1 MTFNLPNVLAKG
13 AAAPLGATIISSFN
27 QNGAVAAHSI
37 NFAVFSDHSQRIELC
52 IFDASGTQELRRYD
66 LHGPDDGVFHGE
78 LPGADAGLVYGYRA
92 YGEYAPQLGH
102 RFNPNKLLLD
112 PYARE
117 VLGHFN
123 WHDSQFDADQQDSAA
138 YTLKSRVA
146 PQAEPIRWQ
155 RPQIAAADMVLYEVH
170 VKGLSMQ
177 LPGLPEHLRGTFS
190 ALAHP
195 LAIAHFKRIGVTSL
209 SLLPVQYCLSE
220 RALAQRNRSNY
231 WGYNTL
237 AFFSPDPRFGSQQA
251 DPTALI
257 KEFKTM
263 VQDLHSAGLEVVL
276 DVVFNHTAEGDQ
288 LGPSVCF
295 RGLDNLSWYRAMP
308 DELSRCENF
317 SGCGNTLNIS
327 HPKVT
332 QFVLD
337 CLRYWVEIMG
347 VDGFRFDLA
356 SVLGRP
362 SASQG
367 FDPNAAFFIALRQDP
382 VLAKARLISEP
393 WDCGPNG
400 YQLGR
405 FPGRFIEWNDRFRDA
420 MRRYWM
426 GFQVTRGEF
435 ARRFCASSD
444 FFHHANRKPSA
455 SVNFIS
461 AHDGFTLSDALS
473 YSGKHNFANGEHNQ
487 DGRHDELCNNFGI
500 EGATD
505 DATINATRLRVRHAL
520 LATLLL
526 AQGTP
531 MLLAG
536 DEVANSQ
543 FGNNNAYCQDNET
556 AWLDWNFEHET
567 TLKLVQSLMTLRK
580 NHALLRHP
588 DWFSANQQQPARAR
602 VLWRTPEGSVMQIED
617 WHHVS
622 ERALMCEFYAP
633 NDVRASLAILFN
645 PLLQSS
651 VFKLAEQGWHVTFDS
666 ANELAL
672 ASKQDFSVYAPARSL
687 VLLHRLHASPTQ
699 QPEI

>member
-1 MTFNLPNVLAKG
+1 MSADWPASISLGRPT
-13 AAAPLGATIISSFN
+13 PLGAT
-27 QNGAVAAHSI
+27 VVLEREAAEGKTVRGV
-37 NFAVFSDHSQRIELC
+37 NFAVFSEHAQRIELC
-52 IFDASGTQELRRYD
+52 IFDSSGVQELQRFD

-78 LPGADAGLVYGYRA
+78 LEGADADLVYGYRA
-92 YGEYAPQLGH
+92 HGAYAPEQGH

-117 VLGHFN
+117 VLGQFA
-123 WHDSQFDADQQDSAA
+123 WHDSLFDTDQQDSAA

-155 RPQIAAADMVLYEVH
+155 RPQIAAADVVLYEVH

-177 LPGLPEHLRGTFS
+177 LPGLPERLRGTFS

-195 LAIAHFKRIGVTSL
+195 LAIAHFKRIAVTSL

-220 RALAQRNRSNY
+220 RALAQRNKSNY

-237 AFFSPDPRFGSQQA
+237 AFFSPDPRFGNKKNEPS
-251 DPTALI
+251 ALTQ
-257 KEFKTM
+257 EFQMM
-263 VQDLHSAGLEVVL
+263 VQSLHAAGLEVLL
-276 DVVFNHTAEGDQ
+276 DVVFNHSAEGDA
-288 LGPSVCF
+288 LGPSLSL
-295 RGLDNLSWYRAMP
+295 RGLDNASWYLAQP
-308 DELSRCENF
+308 DDPAKLENF
-317 SGCGNTLNIS
+317 SGCGNTLNIAL
-327 HPKVT
+327 PKVT

-337 CLRYWVEIMG
+337 CLRYWVQVMG

-356 SVLGRP
+356 SCLGRQGK
-362 SASQG
+362 SAD
-367 FDPNAAFFIALRQDP
+367 FDPAAAFFISLRQDP
-382 VLAKARLISEP
+382 VLSQVRLIAEP

-400 YQLGR
+400 YQLGG

-420 MRRYWM
+420 MRRYWL
-426 GFQVTRGEF
+426 GFEVTRGEF

-444 FFHHANRKPSA
+444 FFQQQSRKPSA

-487 DGRHDELCNNFGI
+487 DGRHYELCNNFGI

-536 DEVANSQ
+536 DELANSQ
-543 FGNNNAYCQDNET
+543 HGNNNAYCQDNET

-567 TLKLVQSLMTLRK
+567 TLKLVQSLMALRK
-580 NHALLRHP
+580 KHALLRHP
-588 DWFSANQQQPARAR
+588 DWFSANQRQPARAR

-633 NDVRASLAILFN
+633 HDVHASLAILFN
-645 PLLQSS
+645 PSPQSC

-666 ANELAL
+666 ADELAL